1 MEIVTSGSSFFAISL
16 LCHIKQF
23 QSANGLKIRKC
34 LLVWKILC
42 TFAPSSS
49 TKLLKELQGRLN
61 SQAAF
66 VYENP
71 PSLSTMLKSAGRYI
85 FYIISIK
92 VLFFLTKLIY
102 SICEFNLFIYSKT
115 CLYSAESIKFWYFP
129 QSIS

>member
-66 VYENP
+66 ALP
-71 PSLSTMLKSAGRYI
+71 KDSKHQHKSNRCGI
-85 FYIISIK
+85 
-92 VLFFLTKLIY
+92 T
-102 SICEFNLFIYSKT
+102 
-115 CLYSAESIKFWYFP
+115 
-129 QSIS
+129 